1 MSLKDFLSFKN
12 SILCQQVQSNLY
24 TKSILDNSN
33 TMSFTSEAMN
43 GCRFKQ
49 THYIDGDDG
58 TVDSLKTCLVNWR
71 DWFSR
76 AQFYDL
82 LNSIPLG

>member
-1 MSLKDFLSFKN
+1 MKRDRGFLSSKYSSTAFNVPLK
-12 SILCQQVQSNLY
+12 
-24 TKSILDNSN
+24 
-33 TMSFTSEAMN
+33 AMN
-43 GCRFKQ
+43 GCRLKQ